1 MWRMSTCLSGLLCCL
16 AGPASAQ
23 KCVHQRR
30 YCPGHRGGC
39 GGGECARWSDLALSL
54 PYVAGS
60 NGNYEAVASGMTVS
74 AFDRY
79 TARITIDTG
88 GGVIKAIEHPLMA
101 LMAHE

>member
-1 MWRMSTCLSGLLCCL
+1 MVDA
-16 AGPASAQ
+16 AGANVPDG
-23 KCVHQRR
+23 
-30 YCPGHRGGC
+30 PT
-39 GGGECARWSDLALSL
+39 WPLSL